1 MDYLVTFLEGIITFV
16 SPCLLPMLPIYLA
29 YFAGSS
35 NETIAAVGAGVKATR
50 ATVVNALGFV
60 CGFTVV
66 FVCLGAFAGTF
77 GAMLSQHQT
86 VLNVVCGAIVIVLGL
101 HFTGLVRIAPLD
113 RTLKPASSK
122 TPSGFF
128 SAIVFGIFFSIGW
141 TPCVG
146 TFLGS
151 ALMLASAQG
160 SMFHGVGLL
169 LAYSLG
175 LGIPF
180 VLCALLI
187 EYLGGALS
195 FVKSHYRAVNIVCGV
210 LLVIVGVLMATG
222 WFSTWLGMLSL

>member
-1 MDYLVTFLEGIITFV
+1 
-16 SPCLLPMLPIYLA
+16 
-29 YFAGSS
+29 
-35 NETIAAVGAGVKATR
+35 
-50 ATVVNALGFV
+50 
-60 CGFTVV
+60 
-66 FVCLGAFAGTF
+66 
-77 GAMLSQHQT
+77 MLSQHQT

-101 HFTGLVRIAPLD
+101 HFTGLVRISPLD

-128 SAIVFGIFFSIGW
+128 SALVFGIFFSIGW

-151 ALMLASAQG
+151 ALMLASVQG
-160 SMFHGVGLL
+160 SMLHGVGLL

-195 FVKSHYRAVNIVCGV
+195 FVKSHYRTVNIACGV